1 MPEDPHR
8 SSIPLPDSLRRQLEE
23 FRRQLWRTKIAEAIF
38 AGIFGL
44 LFSYLLVFGL
54 DRIWQTPG
62 LVRLAI
68 LLGGTSLAAIFA
80 PIWLHRW
87 VWGHRHDNQLARLI
101 ARKHPGLGD
110 RLLGVVELQE
120 QLENE
125 DSLSPRLRAAAMES
139 VAAETE
145 RRKLNDSLP
154 ASRHKRWS
162 LAVIALFLC
171 AGAALTIA
179 PEAGLNSLKRWLF
192 PLSATPRYT
201 FTLLEDVPF
210 QIPVPQGEAFSIELR
225 LSPDSEWQPESG
237 EAQYGRQDPV
247 WAKLDS
253 GLYRFEFP
261 GQQDPGNV
269 SVQIGDARHQIT
281 VIPSLRP
288 SIGSTVAE
296 IDYPDYLELENR
308 IIDVPAGVVTVVEG
322 SKVEVTIEASRSLTS
337 AEFGPLSAA
346 ASALP
351 KPVPESEEAI
361 EVPSFDPEPVSMK
374 VSGTRASTGFLHIN
388 AGNINVPMVW
398 RDDLGLTGSEGF
410 TVRIDALTDEAPT
423 SYLQGVQTQK
433 VMLPEETVDLE
444 VIAEDDFGLKEYGF
458 VWEGQ
463 FTRPT
468 DEVPAMGELR
478 LEKGNPSMS
487 RASTPA
493 AFSPLTYEITPQ
505 KLTLRAY
512 AEDYLP
518 GRGRVYSQP
527 IVIHVL
533 SRDEHAQMLK
543 NQFDRAISELEDMAR
558 REGNLLEE
566 NQRIEKLE
574 GDELQ
579 TDEAR
584 KRLAEQEEAERQQAE
599 RMKDLAEKMEELLKN
614 SSRNGTIDKETLKKM
629 AETAQAMRELGEQD
643 MPKVEDKLGEAQD
656 QKNTEEKSEQD
667 VEKAVEQ
674 QKKNVEKMKETI
686 EKANDANQR
695 FEASTFVNR
704 LKKAAG
710 EEDAIAGIALAG
722 SKNFGLHPREL
733 DPADLNVLTEGVR
746 QQSDTASDV
755 HWIQEDLG
763 HFFTRTDKQEFRE
776 ILDEMIGANVDLAL
790 EDIRLSLLQNH
801 SYIAADQAK
810 MWAAK
815 LNEWAKKLEGA
826 QDDQDGGGG
835 EGGEGG
841 EGEDEDFEFMLR
853 VMRLIQQEQDVR
865 ARTRAL
871 ETLRRTFEDENS

>member
-1 MPEDPHR
+1 MPDDRH
-8 SSIPLPDSLRRQLEE
+8 SSSAPLPESLRRQLEE
-23 FRRQLWRTKIAEAIF
+23 FRRQLWRSKIAEAIF

-54 DRIWQTPG
+54 DRLWPTPAI
-62 LVRLAI
+62 VRLII
-68 LLGGTSLAAIFA
+68 LLGGTSLAAVFA

-110 RLLGVVELQE
+110 RLLGVVELQK

-125 DSLSPRLRAAAMES
+125 DSLSPRLRAAAMEA
-139 VAAETE
+139 VAAEAE
-145 RRKLNDSLP
+145 KRKLNDSLP
-154 ASRHKRWS
+154 ASRHRRWS
-162 LAVIALFLC
+162 LAVIALFLI
-171 AGAALTIA
+171 AGTALVIV
-179 PEAGLNSLKRWLF
+179 PKAGLNSLKRWLF
-192 PLSATPRYT
+192 PLSSTARYT

-210 QIPVPQGEAFSIELR
+210 QLPVPQGEAFSIDLR
-225 LSPDSEWQPESG
+225 LSEDSEWQPEIG

-247 WAKLDS
+247 WAKLDD
-253 GLYRFEFP
+253 GHYRFEFP
-261 GQQDPGNV
+261 GQQDPGEV
-269 SVQIGDARHQIT
+269 RIQIGDARHEIT

-288 SIGSTVAE
+288 SISSTVAE
-296 IDYPDYLELENR
+296 INYPDYLELENR
-308 IIDVPAGVVTVVEG
+308 IIDVPTGVVTVVEG
-322 SKVEVTIEASRSLTS
+322 SQVQLTIEASRALAS

-346 ASALP
+346 TSLLTPAPSARQDSGETP
-351 KPVPESEEAI
+351 A
-361 EVPSFDPEPVSMK
+361 FDPEAASMDI
-374 VSGTRASTGFLHIN
+374 SDSRASTGFLKVTS
-388 AGNINVPMVW
+388 GSTNVPMSW
-398 RDDLGLTGSEGF
+398 RDDLGLTGNEGF
-410 TVRIDALTDEAPT
+410 TIRIDALKDEAPT
-423 SYLQGVQTQK
+423 TYLQGVQTQK
-433 VMLPEETVDLE
+433 VMLPEETIDLE
-444 VIAEDDFGLKEYGF
+444 VIAEDDYGLKEYGL

-468 DEVPAMGELR
+468 DEVPAKGELR
-478 LEKGNPSMS
+478 LEEGQPSMN
-487 RASTPA
+487 RAAMPA
-493 AFSPLTYEITPQ
+493 AFSPLTYEISPQ

-527 IVIHVL
+527 IIIHVL

-558 REGNLLEE
+558 RERNLLEE
-566 NQRIEKLE
+566 NQRIERLDGE
-574 GDELQ
+574 ELQ
-579 TDEAR
+579 SEEGR
-584 KRLAEQEEAERQQAE
+584 QRLAEQEEAERQQVE
-599 RMKDLAEKMEELLKN
+599 RMENLAEKMEELLKN

-643 MPKVEDKLGEAQD
+643 MPKVEDKLDEAQD

-674 QKKNVEKMKETI
+674 QQQNLEKMQETI

-710 EEDAIAGIALAG
+710 EEEAIAMTALAG
-722 SKNFGLHPREL
+722 SRNFGLHSREL
-733 DPADLNVLTEGVR
+733 DPADLRLLNEAVR

-763 HFFTRTDKQEFRE
+763 HFFTRSNKQEFRE
-776 ILDEMIGANVDLAL
+776 ILDEMITSEIDLGL
-790 EDIRLSLLQNH
+790 EDIRLSLIKNH

-810 MWAAK
+810 NWSAK
-815 LNEWAKKLEGA
+815 LLEWAKKLEGSEDSPA
-826 QDDQDGGGG
+826 GGGG
-835 EGGEGG
+835 GGGG
-841 EGEDEDFEFMLR
+841 GGGEDEDFDFMLR
-853 VMRLIQQEQDVR
+853 VMRLIQQEQDLR

-871 ETLRRTFEDENS
+871 ETLRRSFEAETP

>member
-8 SSIPLPDSLRRQLEE
+8 SSVPLPDSLRRQLEE

-54 DRIWQTPG
+54 DRLWPTPG
-62 LVRLAI
+62 IVRLAI
-68 LLGGTSLAAIFA
+68 LLGGTSLFAVFA
-80 PIWLHRW
+80 PLWLHRW
-87 VWGHRHDNQLARLI
+87 VWKHRQDNQLARLI

-120 QLENE
+120 QSENE
-125 DSLSPRLRAAAMES
+125 DTLSPRLRAAAMES
-139 VAAETE
+139 VAVEAQ

-154 ASRHKRWS
+154 ISRHKRWS
-162 LAVIALFLC
+162 LAVIALFIC
-171 AGAALTIA
+171 AGAALTIV

-192 PLSATPRYT
+192 PLSSTPRYT

-210 QIPVPQGEAFSIELR
+210 QLPVPQGEAFSIDLR
-225 LSPDSEWQPESG
+225 LSEDSEWQPETG
-237 EAQYGRQDPV
+237 EARYGRQDPV

-261 GQQDPGNV
+261 GQQDPGDV
-269 SVQIGDARHQIT
+269 SFQIGDARHQIS

-288 SIGSTVAE
+288 SISSTTAE
-296 IDYPDYLELENR
+296 IDYPAYLELENR
-308 IIDVPAGVVTVVEG
+308 IIDVPTGVVTLVEG
-322 SKVEVTIEASRSLTS
+322 SKVQVTVEASRTLAS
-337 AEFGPLSAA
+337 AEFGPLSA
-346 ASALP
+346 SATLLP
-351 KPVPESEEAI
+351 TPVPDSEDLG
-361 EVPSFDPEPVSMK
+361 EVPSFNPEPASMEIR
-374 VSGTRASTGFLHIN
+374 GARASTGFLN
-388 AGNINVPMVW
+388 VVSGNINVPMVW
-398 RDDLGLTGSEGF
+398 RDDLGLTGTEGF
-410 TVRIDALTDEAPT
+410 TVRIDALKDEAPT

-433 VMLPEETVDLE
+433 VMLPEETIDLE
-444 VIAEDDFGLKEYGF
+444 IIAEDDYGLKEYGF

-468 DEVPAMGELR
+468 DEVPAKGELR

-487 RASTPA
+487 RAAMPA

-518 GRGRVYSQP
+518 ERGRIYSQP

-558 REGNLLEE
+558 RERNLLEE
-566 NQRIEKLE
+566 NQRIERLE

-579 TDEAR
+579 TEESR
-584 KRLAEQEEAERQQAE
+584 KRLANQEEAERQQAE
-599 RMKDLAEKMEELLKN
+599 RMENLAEKMEELLKN
-614 SSRNGTIDKETLKKM
+614 SSRNGSIDKETLKKM
-629 AETAQAMRELGEQD
+629 AETAQALRELGEQD
-643 MPKVEDKLGEAQD
+643 MPKVERKLDEAQD
-656 QKNTEEKSEQD
+656 QKNTEEKTEQD

-674 QKKNVEKMKETI
+674 QKKNLEKMKETI
-686 EKANDANQR
+686 DKANDANQR

-710 EEDAIAGIALAG
+710 EEDSIAVTSLAG
-722 SKNFGLHPREL
+722 SKNFGLHSREL
-733 DPADLNVLTEGVR
+733 DPADLHVLTEIVR

-776 ILDEMIGANVDLAL
+776 ILDEMIGSNIDLAL
-790 EDIRLSLLQNH
+790 EDVRLSIVKNH
-801 SYIAADQAK
+801 GYIAADQAK
-810 MWAAK
+810 KWAAK

-826 QDDQDGGGG
+826 QDDQQGGGGGGGGG
-835 EGGEGG
+835 EGE
-841 EGEDEDFEFMLR
+841 EEDFDFMLR
-853 VMRLIQQEQDVR
+853 VMRLIQEEQDLR

-871 ETLRRTFEDENS
+871 ETLRRTFEDETP